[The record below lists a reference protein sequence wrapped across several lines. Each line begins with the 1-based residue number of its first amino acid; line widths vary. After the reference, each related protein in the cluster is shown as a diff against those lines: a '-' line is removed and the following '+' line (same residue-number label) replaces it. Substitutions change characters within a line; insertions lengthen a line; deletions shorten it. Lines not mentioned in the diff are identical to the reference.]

1 MSNETLLGDDTH
13 AWSDGTPNVPTPAII
28 QPIRR
33 LSQPVKVALMEQ
45 LI

>member
-1 MSNETLLGDDTH
+1 MCNETLPGDDTH
-13 AWSDGTPNVPTPAII
+13 AWSDGTPDVPAPAII
-28 QPIRR
+28 QLIRR